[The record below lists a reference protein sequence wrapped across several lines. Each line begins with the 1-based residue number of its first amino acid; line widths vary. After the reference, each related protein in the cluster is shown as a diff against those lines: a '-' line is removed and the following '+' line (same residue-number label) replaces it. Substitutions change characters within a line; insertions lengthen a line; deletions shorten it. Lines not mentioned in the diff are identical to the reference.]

1 MEVVRAIEDQVV
13 QLKDQNRNLIRR
25 LDDETNARRRLENML
40 RNNNLISNNNNNNN
54 NVDSE

>member
-25 LDDETNARRRLENML
+25 LDEEANARRRLENMM
-40 RNNNLISNNNNNNN
+40 RNNNLINNNNN